1 MISLYFMIAC
11 GILGLNIGLTP
22 PKDLTIFVTIVLFV
36 ASIFWPIYL
45 LVWACHRFWMVKP

>member
-1 MISLYFMIAC
+1 MIAC